1 MKQDTTRRPKTAKPA
16 KPAKTAARRWMAKL
30 LLLGALLF
38 AGAVSMPTLAQES
51 SRKLK
56 SGPPPEYPEL
66 ARKLNI
72 TGSCRVRITIAADGR
87 VKDVKELGGN
97 PVLLKSLVDAVK
109 KWRYEPSTT
118 ESTAE
123 VTFNFK

>member
-1 MKQDTTRRPKTAKPA
+1 MEQDTTRRPKTEG
-16 KPAKTAARRWMAKL
+16 TATRPWMAKL
-30 LLLGALLF
+30 LVLGVLLLAAAAF
-38 AGAVSMPTLAQES
+38 MTPALAQES

-72 TGSCRVRITIAADGR
+72 TGSARVLITITADGR
-87 VKDVKELGGN
+87 VRDVKELGGN

-109 KWRYEPSTT
+109 KWRYEAATT
-118 ESTAE
+118 ESTVE

>member
-1 MKQDTTRRPKTAKPA
+1 MEQHTTIRPKTV
-16 KPAKTAARRWMAKL
+16 KTAARRLIAMLCVLCL
-30 LLLGALLF
+30 LLFGT
-38 AGAVSMPTLAQES
+38 VSITPVLAQET

-72 TGSCRVRITIAADGR
+72 TGSARVRITVTAEGR
-87 VKDVKELGGN
+87 VKDVKEVGGN
-97 PVLLKSLVDAVK
+97 PVLLRSLVDAVK

-118 ESTAE
+118 ESIIE

>member
-1 MKQDTTRRPKTAKPA
+1 MEQDTTIRQETDKRAK
-16 KPAKTAARRWMAKL
+16 RRWLPKL
-30 LLLGALLF
+30 LVLGAVLL
-38 AGAVSMPTLAQES
+38 AGAASMTPTFAQET

-56 SGPPPEYPEL
+56 SGPPPDYPEL

-72 TGSCRVRITIAADGR
+72 TGSARVRITVTADGR

-109 KWRYEPSTT
+109 KWRYEAATT
-118 ESTAE
+118 ESTLE